1 MTEMQGRAKALA
13 KLRRI
18 PVVVRADLKAAIRAE
33 AERVSE
39 MQRRLVPEDSGD
51 LKRSIKVAFGNV
63 ALASSANL
71 AAGGGGGDPD
81 LTATLLAGDRVAFYA
96 RMVEFGTAAHEQGG
110 RFKGTTH
117 PGTTAQPFFFGP
129 FRANR
134 ARIKRKIGQA
144 VRLAAI
150 KVAKG

>member
-1 MTEMQGRAKALA
+1 MAEMQGRAKALA

-63 ALASSANL
+63 ALASSAAL
-71 AAGGGGGDPD
+71 ASGGGQGDPD
-81 LTATLLAGDRVAFYA
+81 LTATLLAGDARAFYA
-96 RMVEFGTAAHEQGG
+96 RFVEFGTAAHEQGG
-110 RFKGTTH
+110 RFKGAQH
-117 PGTTAQPFFFGP
+117 PGTTPRPFFFGP

-134 ARIKRKIGQA
+134 SRIKRKIGQA